1 MVLDAG
7 CGPGGNGA
15 WLRSHGTVIGVDVS
29 PEALEHVRLH
39 HAGTVPVQGDAAALP
54 FAGASFDVVVAV
66 TVLYTVP
73 DDTGA
78 VRELARV
85 TKPGGAIALVEPAFE
100 SLRRAHDATVHGR
113 RRYRTHDLEA
123 LAGAAGLTIRRAT
136 YAYSFL
142 APAAYAL
149 ARLDRV
155 RAASTESAE
164 SPSDVERRSLDR
176 VFAPLARIE
185 RRALAHRD
193 VPVGTSVLLLATRD

>member
-1 MVLDAG
+1 
-7 CGPGGNGA
+7 
-15 WLRSHGTVIGVDVS
+15 
-29 PEALEHVRLH
+29 
-39 HAGTVPVQGDAAALP
+39 VQGDVEVLP
-54 FAGASFDVVVAV
+54 FRDASFDVVVAV

-73 DDTGA
+73 DDAGA

-85 TKPGGAIALVEPAFE
+85 TKPGGAIALVEPAFD

-113 RRYRTHDLEA
+113 RRYRTRDLEA
-123 LAGAAGLTIRRAT
+123 LACAAGLTTRRAT

-155 RAASTESAE
+155 RAARATEPAE
-164 SPSDVERRSLDR
+164 PPSDVERRSLDR

-185 RRALAHRD
+185 RRALARRD
-193 VPVGTSVLLLATRD
+193 LPVGTSVLLLATRD